1 MAETYRPTHGLLPE
15 PPTNDA
21 RDASSGQA
29 LILPKGGGGME
40 RSQESGLSA
49 TFRPSEGVWP
59 DLPNRDTSDAS
70 IDQALTL
77 LLADETEAALRWGAA
92 VLERDP
98 TCDALTITAQLL
110 ERMGRTRAAT
120 EGLSA
125 AVDLAVESGDLP
137 LAVAAIDQ
145 LRSLG
150 ADVREPFRRVAE
162 TFCEDSPRLEPAV
175 SPLLPHFD
183 DFQPLSSFLSGPGL
197 ASKASRIV
205 QAASHAGREMKG
217 AESPVVARLPL
228 FSALSSEALLDLL
241 AAFEVIT
248 VPAGYRVIEKGELG
262 TTAYIVARGELEVS
276 RRPAEDKPPVV
287 LARLGSG
294 AFFGEM
300 ALLSD
305 MPRAASVVAIR
316 PSTLL
321 VAEREALDAVS
332 QRHPEVAIEL
342 AAHCRRRLVANLGRT
357 SPVLGS
363 LPPSDRE
370 LLMDRFVTRV
380 FYKGQHFVTR
390 GEEVEGLH
398 LIASGAVAIVTDD
411 GGERV
416 ALATLS
422 AGETVGEVE
431 LVLHRAAGTDA
442 IALEPTATLFLS
454 RENFLALVEDHPA
467 LVHGL
472 YLTALRRDGETS
484 QALAA
489 SSSAAGEYVL
499 EDRELAPT
507 LPPKPPSHPEVLAAS
522 EHVWSPPRTFG
533 DAGKMLDEPF
543 ADSEKAPAE
552 AAVSP
557 IAPSTATTTPAEETR
572 DAKVFALK
580 LSDDRKIA
588 DAEPETDSAETPAN
602 APLNLDH
609 APAKPEASRPSEFP
623 GAPSGTVDHVRRSS
637 GGPPSKRSVPPKL
650 PSVPA
655 AAVVSPTIPPLA
667 TPSSIAP
674 STTSMPPVTQRRSR
688 RELPPVAIAAMFALA
703 GVVAGSVV
711 TQFGKHTES
720 AAANGGGVG
729 PEGIA
734 PAEIATVTITP
745 AAPESAAPAGNP
757 APITPPPVVAAGAPA
772 RAPLVPAKPRAY
784 PAAVRVSPPT
794 AVEGT
799 HPAPAGAVAA
809 PLELKPKISAAAGAR
824 EAVPT
829 TGPAAAGVDRNLANS
844 GTEGHDE
851 FGGGRE

>member
-1 MAETYRPTHGLLPE
+1 MAETYRPNHGLLPE

-21 RDASSGQA
+21 GDASIGQA
-29 LILPKGGGGME
+29 LILPKGGDDME

-59 DLPNRDTSDAS
+59 DVPNRDAIDAS

-98 TCDALTITAQLL
+98 TCDALTITSRLL
-110 ERMGRTRAAT
+110 ERMGRTRTAT

-125 AVDLAVESGDLP
+125 AVDLALESGDLP

-205 QAASHAGREMKG
+205 ERATHAGREMKG
-217 AESPVVARLPL
+217 TELPVVARLPL

-248 VPAGYRVIEKGELG
+248 VPAGYRVIEKGDHG

-321 VAEREALDAVS
+321 VAERDALDAVS
-332 QRHPEVAIEL
+332 RRHPEVAIEL

-363 LPPSDRE
+363 LPPGDRD
-370 LLMDRFVTRV
+370 LLIDRFVTRV
-380 FYKGQHFVTR
+380 FRKGQRFVTR
-390 GEEVEGLH
+390 GEDVEGLH

-454 RENFLALVEDHPA
+454 RESFLALVEDHPA

-489 SSSAAGEYVL
+489 SSSAAGDYVL
-499 EDRELAPT
+499 EESELAPA
-507 LPPKPPSHPEVLAAS
+507 LPPKAAS
-522 EHVWSPPRTFG
+522 HLPVPAANEHVWSPPRTFG

-543 ADSEKAPAE
+543 ADSEKVPAEGSGSPIPLSTPTAPAE
-552 AAVSP
+552 A
-557 IAPSTATTTPAEETR
+557 T
-572 DAKVFALK
+572 DAKVFPLES
-580 LSDDRKIA
+580 SDDRKIA
-588 DAEPETDSAETPAN
+588 AAEVPAVSSDTPAN
-602 APLNLDH
+602 VPSIVDH
-609 APAKPEASRPSEFP
+609 PPAKRETSLPSAFPSAASDTP
-623 GAPSGTVDHVRRSS
+623 DHVTRSS
-637 GGPPSKRSVPPKL
+637 GGPPSRRSVPPKL

-655 AAVVSPTIPPLA
+655 AALASPAVAAIA
-667 TPSSIAP
+667 APSSIAP
-674 STTSMPPVTQRRSR
+674 STTSVPPVARRRPR
-688 RELPPVAIAAMFALA
+688 RELPPVAIAAMFAVA

-711 TQFGKHTES
+711 TQFGKHTQS

-745 AAPESAAPAGNP
+745 AAPESAAAAGNP
-757 APITPPPVVAAGAPA
+757 APTTPPVTTAGAPA
-772 RAPLVPAKPRAY
+772 RAPLVPTKPRAY
-784 PAAVRVSPPT
+784 PAVHVSPPT
-794 AVEGT
+794 TIEGA
-799 HPAPAGAVAA
+799 HPTPAGTVAA
-809 PLELKPKISAAAGAR
+809 PLELKPKIAAAAAPR

-829 TGPAAAGVDRNLANS
+829 TGPTAAGVDGNPAKS

>member
-1 MAETYRPTHGLLPE
+1 MAETYRPTHGPLPE
-15 PPTNDA
+15 LSTS
-21 RDASSGQA
+21 DASIGQA
-29 LILPKGGGGME
+29 LVLPKGGGDLE
-40 RSQESGLSA
+40 RSQERGLSA
-49 TFRPSEGVWP
+49 TFRPTEGAWP
-59 DLPNRDTSDAS
+59 DLPNREASDAS

-98 TCDALTITAQLL
+98 TCDALTITSQLL

-125 AVDLAVESGDLP
+125 ALELAVDSGDLP

-162 TFCEDSPRLEPAV
+162 TFCEDSPRLEPVV

-205 QAASHAGREMKG
+205 QAATHVAQEVKG
-217 AESPVVARLPL
+217 AELPVVPRLPL

-321 VAEREALDAVS
+321 VAERDALDAVS

-363 LPPSDRE
+363 LPPGDRD

-380 FYKGQHFVTR
+380 FRKGQRFVTR

-431 LVLHRAAGTDA
+431 LVLQRAAGTDA

-454 RENFLALVEDHPA
+454 RESFLALVEDHPA

-499 EDRELAPT
+499 EDRELAPG
-507 LPPKPPSHPEVLAAS
+507 LPPKAPSHPEVLAAS
-522 EHVWSPPRTFG
+522 EHIWSPPRTFG
-533 DAGKMLDEPF
+533 DAGRMLDEPF
-543 ADSEKAPAE
+543 ADSEKVPAE
-552 AAVSP
+552 TSGSP
-557 IAPSTATTTPAEETR
+557 TAPSTPTTTPVEAT
-572 DAKVFALK
+572 DGKVYSLE
-580 LSDDRKIA
+580 LSADRKIA
-588 DAEPETDSAETPAN
+588 AAELETVASEIPAN
-602 APLNLDH
+602 ASSGVDH
-609 APAKPEASRPSEFP
+609 APAKPETSRPSEFP
-623 GAPSGTVDHVRRSS
+623 GAASGMPDPVTRSS
-637 GGPPSKRSVPPKL
+637 GSPPSKRSVPPKL

-655 AAVVSPTIPPLA
+655 AALVSPAVPSLA
-667 TPSSIAP
+667 APSSIAP
-674 STTSMPPVTQRRSR
+674 STASVPPVARRRSR

-720 AAANGGGVG
+720 AAANGGGG

-745 AAPESAAPAGNP
+745 AAPESASAARPAAPT
-757 APITPPPVVAAGAPA
+757 TPPVTPPVVTTAGAPA
-772 RAPLVPAKPRAY
+772 RASLVPAKPRAY
-784 PAAVRVSPPT
+784 PAVLVSPPT
-794 AVEGT
+794 AVEET
-799 HPAPAGAVAA
+799 HPAPAGTVAA
-809 PLELKPKISAAAGAR
+809 PLELKPKISATAPAR
-824 EAVPT
+824 EVVPT
-829 TGPAAAGVDRNLANS
+829 AGPTAAGVDRNPANS